1 MIFPTIRTTPN
12 PSPLLMM
19 NYFIEKSKAII
30 KEAFL
35 NSHLAHRLWYSHL
48 FLTLCASWW
57 KVCFYSSTKLIHLL
71 EYFFS
76 VSSTT
81 LLHQLLW
88 LPPMPNLCKYFSSL
102 SQTLLNLSPL
112 SLHFW
117 LIPTSPFKL
126 VTFLLGSVSWALLS
140 LEFLSL
146 ETLCFSFPIFQ
157 LYLLTLLHWNDQF
170 MYLYLQL
177 GHELLENET
186 PSYSLLSPHFSVQ
199 GTERRKS

>member
-76 VSSTT
+76 ISSTT

-102 SQTLLNLSPL
+102 SQTLLNLSPFLAFFQENGLENTSILFPGL
-112 SLHFW
+112 SFPK
-117 LIPTSPFKL
+117 ISQKVQKQAKQVFK
-126 VTFLLGSVSWALLS
+126 VKERIYTFLGKG
-140 LEFLSL
+140 
-146 ETLCFSFPIFQ
+146 I
-157 LYLLTLLHWNDQF
+157 
-170 MYLYLQL
+170 
-177 GHELLENET
+177 
-186 PSYSLLSPHFSVQ
+186 
-199 GTERRKS
+199 